1 MSSKRTD
8 KHEATLL
15 VSNRKNSV
23 ELSSLAS
30 ILKFHLES
38 VQSGNW
44 LYMKK
49 NNLTAIDLFC
59 GAGGLTLGLKQAG
72 FSVVA
77 GVELNPI
84 AAETYRLNHDDVEVY
99 EKDICDINPS
109 DILAKLNLKPG
120 ELDLLAGCPPCQGFS
135 SQRTRNKTN
144 AHFDPRNELIF
155 EFLRFVEALLPKTI
169 MLENVPALA
178 KDWRIFKLKES
189 LERLGYVV
197 DANSISIHD
206 AADYGVP
213 QRRRR
218 LLFKASRLGVISD
231 APKSKKRVTVKES
244 IFNLRPAGFSGDEL
258 HDLGEDRSEK
268 VKKIIS
274 LVPKNGGSRTDL
286 PQEYWLECHKRSPGG
301 YRDVY
306 GRMKWDDVSP
316 TITGGCHNPSKGRF
330 IHPEFDRAIT
340 LREAALLQTFPMNY
354 KFSLARGKD
363 SIALM
368 IGNALPPNFIENHAR
383 QYVRHLKEA
392 QQ

>member
-1 MSSKRTD
+1 MNCNK
-8 KHEATLL
+8 
-15 VSNRKNSV
+15 
-23 ELSSLAS
+23 
-30 ILKFHLES
+30 LK
-38 VQSGNW
+38 
-44 LYMKK
+44 
-49 NNLTAIDLFC
+49 AIDLFC

-84 AAETYRLNHDDVEVY
+84 AAETYRLNHPDVDIY
-99 EKDICDINPS
+99 ENDIRLINPTE
-109 DILAKLNLKPG
+109 ILSKYNLEQG

-144 AHFDPRNELIF
+144 AQLDPRNELIF
-155 EFLRFVEALLPKTI
+155 EFLRFVEIALPKTI

-178 KDWRIFKLKES
+178 KNWRIFKLKDD
-189 LERLGYVV
+189 LEQLGYIV
-197 DANSISIHD
+197 DESSISVHD

-218 LLFKASRLGVISD
+218 LLFKASRLGTIPD
-231 APKSKKRVTVKES
+231 APKIKDKKTVKEFIS
-244 IFNLRPAGFSGDEL
+244 TLKPAGQSGDAL
-258 HDLGEDRSEK
+258 HDFGEARSEK

-286 PQEYWLECHKRSPGG
+286 PEEYWLECHKRNPVG

-306 GRMKWDDVSP
+306 GRMKWNDVSP

-340 LREAALLQTFPMNY
+340 LREAALLQTFPNNY
-354 KFSLARGKD
+354 RFSLARGKE

-368 IGNALPPNFIENHAR
+368 IGNALPPKFIETHAL
-383 QYVRHLKEA
+383 QYVRHIKEA
-392 QQ
+392 EQ